1 MKNIF
6 DGIFIQR
13 FPRFFKKSSDAIETF
28 HSHVFYQGNFI
39 TRIFL
44 AKVCNW
50 EISFVNRKIMKW
62 KKKRGER
69 TAFKFPLV
77 PKFGCQKKKKGLKK
91 SIIAQLELEDY
102 LGSKS
107 RHRHLLLRTA
117 YQLPIDSSIDPIFN
131 LRPAEKTRSHPR

>member
-1 MKNIF
+1 M
-6 DGIFIQR
+6 
-13 FPRFFKKSSDAIETF
+13 
-28 HSHVFYQGNFI
+28 
-39 TRIFL
+39 
-44 AKVCNW
+44 
-50 EISFVNRKIMKW
+50 
-62 KKKRGER
+62 KKKAWRENRFQISSRSEIRGL
-69 TAFKFPLV
+69 K
-77 PKFGCQKKKKGLKK
+77 KKKKGLEK